1 MMIPVPSARPEPPA
15 SVFTTSTTE
24 GSIAAAMAEAATL
37 LLPEVVPPKGELL
50 LEDGLVLEEE
60 LPGVETPVE
69 LGRRARPMP
78 APVTP
83 ETRAMT
89 IATATTTGAMR
100 DDLGG
105 ATGG

>member
-1 MMIPVPSARPEPPA
+1 
-15 SVFTTSTTE
+15 VFTTSTTE
-24 GSIAAAMAEAATL
+24 GLIWAAMAAAVAL
-37 LLPEVVPPKGELL
+37 LAPEVELAA
-50 LEDGLVLEEE
+50 EDGLVLEEE
-60 LPGVETPVE
+60 LPGVGTLVE

-89 IATATTTGAMR
+89 IATATTTGAVR

>member
-1 MMIPVPSARPEPPA
+1 
-15 SVFTTSTTE
+15 VFTTSTTE
-24 GSIAAAMAEAATL
+24 GSIWAAMAAAVAL
-37 LLPEVVPPKGELL
+37 LAPEGAVVAEDELLPGDAMLVDGEP
-50 LEDGLVLEEE
+50 LV
-60 LPGVETPVE
+60 VE